1 MRVLNH
7 AVCNYIDCYEHNT
20 YKGIARNW
28 RERERKR
35 RREKEKESFHHDY
48 VIVCHV
54 CIENRREWF
63 VSDKLVN
70 VPRQ

>member
-1 MRVLNH
+1 MNRRQKD
-7 AVCNYIDCYEHNT
+7 IE
-20 YKGIARNW
+20 K
-28 RERERKR
+28 ERERKGEGER
-35 RREKEKESFHHDY
+35 ERRERDAHLDNQWYTVY

-54 CIENRREWF
+54 CIENRGEQF

>member
-1 MRVLNH
+1 MNGRQKD
-7 AVCNYIDCYEHNT
+7 IE
-20 YKGIARNW
+20 KEREE
-28 RERERKR
+28 RERERE
-35 RREKEKESFHHDY
+35 REGERDAHLDNQWYTVY

-54 CIENRREWF
+54 CIENRGEQF

>member
-1 MRVLNH
+1 MNGRQKD
-7 AVCNYIDCYEHNT
+7 IE
-20 YKGIARNW
+20 KERER
-28 RERERKR
+28 RERERE
-35 RREKEKESFHHDY
+35 REAERDAHLDNQWYTVY

-54 CIENRREWF
+54 CIENRGEQF

>member
-1 MRVLNH
+1 MNGRQKD
-7 AVCNYIDCYEHNT
+7 IE
-20 YKGIARNW
+20 KEREE
-28 RERERKR
+28 REREGERDA
-35 RREKEKESFHHDY
+35 HLDNQWYTVY

-54 CIENRREWF
+54 CIENRGEQF